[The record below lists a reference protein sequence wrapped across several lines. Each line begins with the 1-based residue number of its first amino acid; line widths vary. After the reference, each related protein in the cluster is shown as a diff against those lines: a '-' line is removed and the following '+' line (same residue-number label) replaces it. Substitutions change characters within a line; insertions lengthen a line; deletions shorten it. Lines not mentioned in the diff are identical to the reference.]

1 MNPTTRDALWV
12 LDGIE
17 NGTVEARESFS
28 KIEELDP
35 VLVYFVFRYLR
46 EKYGS
51 GNPAGEG
58 VMKRV
63 LEITENHPNL
73 VSKSREG
80 EKDPIREWFDDT
92 YTVREYFQQ
101 PDELIAM
108 IVEKI
113 ES

>member
-1 MNPTTRDALWV
+1 MNPTARNAVWV
-12 LDGIE
+12 LESIE
-17 NGTVEARESFS
+17 NGSAEAREIFS
-28 KIEELDP
+28 KLEALDP
-35 VLVYFVFRYLR
+35 VLVYFIFRFLR

-73 VSKSREG
+73 VAMSRTG

-101 PDELIAM
+101 VEELIEM
-108 IVEKI
+108 LVEKI
-113 ES
+113 EG